1 MRTTLDCWS
10 AMERSCQAL
19 VRALDGRTYCV
30 QVPSPGGSGA
40 LGVAAGAL
48 TAAVEQLHSRLAM
61 PAVSLR
67 VQLLRGGGVLH
78 ADDTHMHIAADPRTA
93 LLPTVVAC
101 VPLLG
106 GKVRVWTLARGWEAG

>member
-1 MRTTLDCWS
+1 
-10 AMERSCQAL
+10 MERSCQAL

-30 QVPSPGGSGA
+30 QVPSIGGGGA

-61 PAVSLR
+61 PAVPHMR
-67 VQLLRGGGVLH
+67 VQLLRGGGALL

-93 LLPTVVAC
+93 LLPTVVTC

-106 GKVRVWTLARGWEAG
+106 GKVRVWS